1 MVDKTRIKNQLLS
14 MGVDQLMSETPTNRV
29 AQKAEKPKQEE
40 VLKKP
45 NISQPVVV
53 AKGVSTQVAETEK
66 LAASAQTLE
75 ELKTAIQNYEGL
87 AVKKT
92 ALNVVFCDGNPKA
105 KIMLVGEA
113 PGAEEDKQ
121 GKPFVGQSGQMLR
134 KIFRFAGFDLDK
146 IYISNVLNWRP
157 PGNRTPTP
165 QEISIAR
172 PFIQRHI
179 ELVNPD
185 MVIMVGGTA
194 CKALINAKEGITK
207 LRGNW
212 YDLDFLK
219 EGSAVKATA
228 IYHPAY
234 LMRSPSRKKDVWQDV
249 LKIKGY
255 LGQN

>member
-14 MGVDQLMSETPTNRV
+14 MGVDQLMSETPTDRV
-29 AQKAEKPKQEE
+29 AQKTEEPKPETPQPKQT
-40 VLKKP
+40 
-45 NISQPVVV
+45 ISRPAVA
-53 AKGVSTQVAETEK
+53 AKGVSTQIQETEA

-92 ALNVVFCDGNPKA
+92 ALNMVFCDGNPKA

-134 KIFRFAGFDLDK
+134 KIFRFAGFDLDN

-165 QEISIAR
+165 QEIAIAR

-185 MVIMVGGTA
+185 MVIMVGGTS
-194 CKALINAKEGITK
+194 CKALINTKDGITK

-219 EGSAVKATA
+219 EGSTVKATA

-249 LKIKGY
+249 LKIKNYVGS
-255 LGQN
+255 